1 MLQKMV
7 ASNSTAAAAGKALP
21 SSKDVRKGPSAP
33 KGFGGGAAK
42 PSRGRKKKAAA
53 PPRKK
58 TQGEL
63 LWELQKRQVLPAPD
77 LRGSAHNISVRCGE
91 RPAHLDRAVGML
103 AAIALTAM
111 CLPAA
116 DRAGTPAG
124 AGQVGG
130 IRS

>member
-1 MLQKMV
+1 M
-7 ASNSTAAAAGKALP
+7 TATAAGKALP

-63 LWELQKRQVLPAPD
+63 LWELQKRQVLPAPN
-77 LRGSAHNISVRCGE
+77 LRRSAHKDFVRGE
-91 RPAHLDRAVGML
+91 RPVHLDKAFGRRDRC
-103 AAIALTAM
+103 
-111 CLPAA
+111 CLPQ
-116 DRAGTPAG
+116 T
-124 AGQVGG
+124 
-130 IRS
+130 

>member
-1 MLQKMV
+1 MTSAEPSHLKLALSERV
-7 ASNSTAAAAGKALP
+7 VSNVRAAAAGKALP
-21 SSKDVRKGPSAP
+21 SSKDVRKGSSAP

-77 LRGSAHNISVRCGE
+77 LMGSAHKEVARCGE
-91 RPAHLDRAVGML
+91 RPAHLDKAIGML
-103 AAIALTAM
+103 AVIALTAM
-111 CLPAA
+111 SLPSA
-116 DRAGTPAG
+116 D
-124 AGQVGG
+124 
-130 IRS
+130 